1 MFVTSD
7 LMTYG
12 LNYDRSVARAL
23 RGECRLSITEYRMLA
38 FLSDHISGTGP
49 SALARTLS
57 ISPATITVSANK
69 LVKRGMVE
77 RTGRNGREL
86 RITKAGIDL
95 ALDADVVLAQTHEEY
110 FSALTPQQK
119 AVVDTGSIITNKNLD
134 KGNRMRQGHFFSAF
148 ETLHA
153 FLLVEDTLTK
163 SAHAEGL
170 SVNGFR
176 ILFELS
182 QRGGLE
188 RIGAIGDH
196 LVISAPTMTY
206 AVGKLEGAGLV
217 ARSAQPG
224 DRRSASVSITDAG
237 RAVFARAMERVE
249 AVYTTD
255 IRASSASERDSYK
268 DAEPLALL
276 DDGVDVLEREAHI
289 PISR

>member
-12 LNYDRSVARAL
+12 LNYDRSVAHAL
-23 RGECRLSITEYRMLA
+23 RSECGLSITEYRMLA
-38 FLSDHISGTGP
+38 FLSDHVSGTGP

-57 ISPATITVSANK
+57 TSPATVTVSAND
-69 LVKRGMVE
+69 LAKRGLVE
-77 RTGRNGREL
+77 RVGHNGREL

-134 KGNRMRQGHFFSAF
+134 EGNRMRQGHFFSAF

-176 ILFELS
+176 ILFELE
-182 QRGGLE
+182 QRGGQA
-188 RIGAIGDH
+188 RIGAIGEH
-196 LVISAPTMTY
+196 LVLSSPTMTY
-206 AVGKLEGAGLV
+206 AVGKLEDAGLV
-217 ARSAQPG
+217 TRGAQPG

-237 RAVFARAMERVE
+237 RAVFARALERVE

-255 IRASSASERDSYK
+255 IRASSATERDSYK
-268 DAEPLALL
+268 DAAAIVASSL
-276 DDGVDVLEREAHI
+276 R
-289 PISR
+289 RRFT